1 MTQAP
6 QIGERGRRAARTAPA
21 ARQDGKPSLRE
32 RNKLSKER
40 LIRAAAR
47 SLFAKKGYAATT
59 LREVAEKAD
68 VGFGTVSAYAAD
80 KAGLLAMV
88 YVEEL
93 TALPALFDDSP
104 KHGDPMDELIE
115 GLAKLYVFWS
125 KIPKLSHQ
133 VLQQMEFFGDNPHM
147 EMIVERR
154 REAQRELA
162 AWIAQLQRQGRMI
175 RSVNAD
181 EAAATLFAV
190 YTSAVRHWSAT
201 APGDIAAGLKDLRR
215 LMKLPMQALAP
226 SGSTR
231 VAESALAGA
240 RPVN

>member
-1 MTQAP
+1 MSQLS
-6 QIGERGRRAARTAPA
+6 QIGNHGRKGARTALA
-21 ARQDGKPSLRE
+21 ARRDGKPSLRE
-32 RNKLSKER
+32 RNKQSKEK

-93 TALPALFDDSP
+93 TALPALFEDNPRHD
-104 KHGDPMDELIE
+104 DPMDELIQ
-115 GLAKLYVFWS
+115 GLAKLYGFWS

-133 VLQQMEFFGDNPHM
+133 VLQQMEFFGANPHM
-147 EMIVERR
+147 EAIVARR

-162 AWIAQLQRQGRMI
+162 AWIAQMQRQGRMNP
-175 RSVNAD
+175 SLDAD

-201 APGDIAAGLKDLRR
+201 TPDDIATGLKDLRR
-215 LMKLPMQALAP
+215 LMKLPMKALAP
-226 SGSTR
+226 SGST
-231 VAESALAGA
+231 
-240 RPVN
+240 